1 MSFNRENVTWQSKD
15 GTWNMAFFRVTWE
28 GSEADGYDPE
38 WDVEYDYKEF
48 DLYAYAKGQATPED
62 AWAVATERTS
72 NPGSTWVISRLVNSE
87 ECDKYDAMLDGAMGK
102 VALREQDK
110 VRLERWSAR

>member
-38 WDVEYDYKEF
+38 WDVEYDYNEF
-48 DLYAYAKGQATPED
+48 DLYVYATKKSSPDAAYEYVRD
-62 AWAVATERTS
+62 RTS
-72 NPGSTWVISRLVNSE
+72 NPGGSWVVSRQVNAE
-87 ECDKYDAMLDGAMGK
+87 LCDKYDTMLAAAMEA
-102 VALREQDK
+102 AT
-110 VRLERWSAR
+110 

>member
-48 DLYAYAKGQATPED
+48 NLYAFATKQPTPDSAYE
-62 AWAVATERTS
+62 VATRRTS
-72 NPGSTWVISRLVNSE
+72 NPGGTYIVSRAVNAA
-87 ECDKYDAMLDGAMGK
+87 ECDKYDAMLAAAME
-102 VALREQDK
+102 A
-110 VRLERWSAR
+110 AT